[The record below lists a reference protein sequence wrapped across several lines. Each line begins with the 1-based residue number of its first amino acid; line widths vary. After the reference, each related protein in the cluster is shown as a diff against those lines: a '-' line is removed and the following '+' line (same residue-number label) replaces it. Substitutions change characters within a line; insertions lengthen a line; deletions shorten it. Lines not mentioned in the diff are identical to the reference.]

1 MTFDSLLVE
10 LKPHSWLKVF
20 FQNAVAQIRKAKSIK
35 QDTQKRASDDM
46 RKDMN
51 HTRQAQD
58 KDQVGQKQ
66 EMWSPPHT

>member
-35 QDTQKRASDDM
+35 QDYRNVQVF
-46 RKDMN
+46 
-51 HTRQAQD
+51 TRNR
-58 KDQVGQKQ
+58 
-66 EMWSPPHT
+66 